1 MLIDGGNRRLQAS
14 PRMALVDSL
23 VAKLQRHPKRFV
35 FAEGSDPRIL
45 QAARQVVYRRMG
57 IPLLL
62 GDRRHIKAMA
72 QRLDVSLEGCR
83 LIEPDRSEDLEGFAV
98 ELERLRAG
106 KGLKREEAR
115 ALMRDNA
122 YFATMM
128 LAQGQADALI
138 SGATATASSALRPLF
153 QIIPRQPDV
162 KTASSLLIL
171 DLEARDVGIDGVLF
185 LADCGVLPEPSVEQ
199 LADIA
204 VTTGMLAHHLT
215 NTTPRVAMLSFS
227 TKSSAAQHP
236 SIERVRAATALA
248 RDKARARQTPMTIDG
263 EMQVDA
269 ALDPATA
276 ITKSVGG
283 EVAGK
288 ANVLIFPDLNS
299 GNIASKLVQIL
310 AGANG
315 YGQIITGLTK
325 PAAEISRGASAHDI
339 LGAAAIVG
347 CQATDRRLL
356 FGTT

>member
-1 MLIDGGNRRLQAS
+1 
-14 PRMALVDSL
+14 MAFVDSL

-57 IPLLL
+57 IPVLL

-72 QRLDVSLEGCR
+72 QRLDVSLEGIR
-83 LIEPDRSEDLEGFAV
+83 LVEPERSEDFESFVA
-98 ELERLRAG
+98 ELVRLRAS
-106 KGLKREEAR
+106 KGLTVDEAR
-115 ALMRDNA
+115 RLMRDTA

-128 LAQGQADALI
+128 LSLGQADALI
-138 SGATATASSALRPLF
+138 SGATAIASSALRPLF
-153 QIIPRQPDV
+153 QIIPRQEGV

-171 DLEARDVGIDGVLF
+171 DMEARDVGIDGVLF

-204 VTTGMLAHHLT
+204 VTTATLAHHLT
-215 NTTPRVAMLSFS
+215 NTVPRVAMLSFS
-227 TKSSAAQHP
+227 TKSSAAHP
-236 SIERVRAATALA
+236 SLDRVRAATARA
-248 RDKARARQTPMTIDG
+248 REKARQRQTPMEIDG

-283 EVAGK
+283 EVAGR

-315 YGQIITGLTK
+315 YGQIITGLSK
-325 PAAEISRGASAHDI
+325 PAAEISRGASAHDV

-347 CQATDRRLL
+347 CQATDQRLL
-356 FGTT
+356 FGGG

>member
-1 MLIDGGNRRLQAS
+1 MLIDGQSDRFQSAAA
-14 PRMALVDSL
+14 MALVDSL

-45 QAARQVVYRRMG
+45 QAARQIVYRRMG
-57 IPLLL
+57 IPVLL

-72 QRLDVSLEGCR
+72 QRLDISLEGMR
-83 LIEPDRSEDLEGFAV
+83 LVEPERSDDFESFAARLH
-98 ELERLRAG
+98 ELRAA
-106 KGLKREEAR
+106 KGLTREEAR
-115 ALMRDNA
+115 ELMRDTA

-128 LAQGQADALI
+128 LALGQVDALI
-138 SGATATASSALRPLF
+138 SGATASASSALRPLF
-153 QIIPRQPDV
+153 QIIPRQDDV
-162 KTASSLLIL
+162 KTASSLLII
-171 DLEARDVGIDGVLF
+171 DMDARDVGIDGVLF
-185 LADCGVLPEPSVEQ
+185 LGDCGVLPEPSVEQ

-204 VTTGMLAHHLT
+204 VTIATLAHHLT
-215 NTTPRVAMLSFS
+215 NALPRVAMLSFS
-227 TKSSAAQHP
+227 TKSSASHP
-236 SIERVRAATALA
+236 SLDRVRAATELA
-248 RDKARARQTPMTIDG
+248 RKKAQSRQVPMVIDG

-283 EVAGK
+283 EVAGR

-299 GNIASKLVQIL
+299 GNIGSKLVQIL

-315 YGQIITGLTK
+315 YGQIITGLSK

-339 LGAAAIVG
+339 LGAAAIIG

-356 FGTT
+356 FATD

>member
-1 MLIDGGNRRLQAS
+1 M
-14 PRMALVDSL
+14 PFVDSL

-45 QAARQVVYRRMG
+45 QAARKVVYQRMG
-57 IPLLL
+57 IPILL

-72 QRLDVSLEGCR
+72 QRLDVSLEGMR
-83 LIEPDRSEDLEGFAV
+83 LVEPERSEDFEHFAD
-98 ELERLRAG
+98 ELERLRAP
-106 KGLKREEAR
+106 KGMSREEAR
-115 ALMRDNA
+115 TLMRDNA

-138 SGATATASSALRPLF
+138 SGATAIAASALRPLF
-153 QIIPRQPDV
+153 QIIPRQEGV

-185 LADCGVLPEPSVEQ
+185 LGDCGVLPEPSVEQ

-204 VTTGMLAHHLT
+204 VTTATLAHHLT
-215 NTTPRVAMLSFS
+215 NTVPRVAMLSFS
-227 TKSSAAQHP
+227 TKSSASHP
-236 SIERVRAATALA
+236 SLDRVRAATELA
-248 RDKARARQTPMTIDG
+248 REKARARQTPMSIDG

-283 EVAGK
+283 DVAGR

-299 GNIASKLVQIL
+299 GNIGSKLVQIL

-315 YGQIITGLTK
+315 YGQIITGLRK

-347 CQATDRRLL
+347 CQATDQRLL
-356 FGTT
+356 FGAP